1 MICSN
6 NVCTDIKG
14 PGQAAFQ
21 ENIFVQIYSY
31 KDFLEELNKCELKK
45 EAGVCDIVC
54 GTKTCIFADGGRNSC
69 LEEGSTKCTC
79 C

>member
-1 MICSN
+1 
-6 NVCTDIKG
+6 
-14 PGQAAFQ
+14 
-21 ENIFVQIYSY
+21 VQIYSY

-69 LEEGSTKCTC
+69 SEPGSTKCTC